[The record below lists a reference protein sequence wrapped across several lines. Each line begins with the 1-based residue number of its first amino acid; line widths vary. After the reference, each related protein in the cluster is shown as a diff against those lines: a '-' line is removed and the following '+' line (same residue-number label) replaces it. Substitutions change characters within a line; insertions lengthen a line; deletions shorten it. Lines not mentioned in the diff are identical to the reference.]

1 MMVLFLVGAIRSEAV
16 GIVTRRFPAEA
27 IEGQIIEV
35 VLQAEPL
42 VSASAFGVR
51 EVLPEGVEY
60 ISSEPAANYSSTQR
74 QLRWGLFFD
83 GRSRPLTYRIRLPA
97 AQTFLGWQGWLEE
110 DGVSVPAAGPT
121 QLVVTRPNPGSVT
134 RFLPVPVE
142 ARGTASDRLEVR
154 PRSGLQFQVIEETL
168 PEGWT
173 LIDLTQGGLA
183 LSARQLRW
191 GPWVDDQARD
201 ITYRLRAPSLPAPGT
216 WSGQSTLGE
225 DIVPT
230 QGASQLQVLAKS
242 QGSVIRSFGASR
254 YKAGQTLNVRL
265 NITPP
270 ESVGLYVVEETL
282 PPGWTPSKVDSE
294 GRISGSQLV

>member
-110 DGVSVPAAGPT
+110 DGVLVPAAGPT
-121 QLVVTRPNPGSVT
+121 QLVVSRPNPGSVT
-134 RFLPVPVE
+134 RILPAPVE
-142 ARGTASDRLEVR
+142 A
-154 PRSGLQFQVIEETL
+154 
-168 PEGWT
+168 
-173 LIDLTQGGLA
+173 GG
-183 LSARQLRW
+183 
-191 GPWVDDQARD
+191 
-201 ITYRLRAPSLPAPGT
+201 
-216 WSGQSTLGE
+216 
-225 DIVPT
+225 
-230 QGASQLQVLAKS
+230 GA
-242 QGSVIRSFGASR
+242 
-254 YKAGQTLNVRL
+254 
-265 NITPP
+265 
-270 ESVGLYVVEETL
+270 
-282 PPGWTPSKVDSE
+282 
-294 GRISGSQLV
+294 